1 MWEPSCRAPGLP
13 DEDVLGWIRWVGW
26 PSPLGRNRD
35 LDDRLVDEL
44 LQEYFFVRR
53 APAEEVLAAA
63 DKWTGIESARIIEED
78 GDESLFG
85 FVVTGPCVAST
96 VADVDALPRHVSAEN
111 GRGGG
116 GGEPEVAAGGLTDR
130 QLQVLRTAYAKG
142 FFDRPRRGS
151 AGECA
156 AALEIAQS
164 TFSQHLREAER
175 KIMDWLVGDPP

>member
-1 MWEPSCRAPGLP
+1 M
-13 DEDVLGWIRWVGW
+13 
-26 PSPLGRNRD
+26 
-35 LDDRLVDEL
+35 
-44 LQEYFFVRR
+44 
-53 APAEEVLAAA
+53 
-63 DKWTGIESARIIEED
+63 WTGIESARIIEED
-78 GDESLFG
+78 GDESLFE

-111 GRGGG
+111 GRGG
-116 GGEPEVAAGGLTDR
+116 EVNRRLLLAGLTDR

-156 AALEIAQS
+156 AALEIAQP